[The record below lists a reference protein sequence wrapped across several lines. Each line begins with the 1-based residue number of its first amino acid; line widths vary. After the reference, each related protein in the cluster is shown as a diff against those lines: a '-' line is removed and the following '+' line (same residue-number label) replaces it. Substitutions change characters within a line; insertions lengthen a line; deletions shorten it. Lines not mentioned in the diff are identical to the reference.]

1 MSEEYEMK
9 DFAKLLKHGAL
20 EGRRWMRSS
29 DSEAVR
35 IYDRN
40 LEAFPVTVE
49 LYGKWAKIVDY
60 SVDGLD
66 DKMRECTIDLVNRMA
81 YIERERIVFQHRRKR
96 VGIEQHTLQ
105 SDEKVL
111 LDVKEGGLT
120 FRVDLTSHIDTGLF
134 LDQAMTRDYVRS
146 IAQGMRV
153 LNLFSYTGSFSVY
166 AAAGGAES
174 VTSVDMSNTY
184 SEVCRANLAANGFL
198 DEKRFEVVT
207 SDCGPFI
214 DRALEEKRF
223 WDIVIFDPPSFSN
236 SHKMERPFDVKKD
249 YLSWIARLSRLMGD
263 HALLIFS
270 CNSSTFALDKSAL
283 KRSFRIS
290 EVSQEMSPVGFV
302 RSRGGTSRI
311 WLLEKLSVFDADVR
325 PRADRKE
332 YVKRIEDDDF
342 DRLLSS
348 LEKDGQQEEG
358 EERGRKS
365 DRPRYEGRPAK
376 RDEGYR
382 PRRREDERPRYGRRD
397 DGYRP
402 RRRDDDGYRPSY
414 RGDDDYRPRRRDDDG
429 YRPSYRRDD
438 DYRPRRR
445 DDDGYR
451 PSYRRDDDYRPR
463 RRDDDGYRP
472 SYRRDDDHKPRRRDD
487 ERPRYAGKDG
497 ERGESR
503 ARSHAYDKA
512 RRERRRSEVKP
523 YGYDNIK
530 KSRRR
535 DDESQD

>member
-1 MSEEYEMK
+1 MSEDYEMK

-358 EERGRKS
+358 EERGRKA

-382 PRRREDERPRYGRRD
+382 R
-397 DGYRP
+397 
-402 RRRDDDGYRPSY
+402 
-414 RGDDDYRPRRRDDDG
+414 DDDYRPRRRDDDG

-472 SYRRDDDHKPRRRDD
+472 SYRRDDDHRPRRRDD
-487 ERPRYAGKDG
+487 ERPRYVGKDG

-535 DDESQD
+535 DDESQE